1 MGAWRAAGDRGE
13 RDLGSTS
20 PALPI
25 AKGASHFV
33 SERLGGEQGVRR
45 TAWSFSLHRRHPLCG
60 LHVEGK
66 HFPSLVAVA
75 GLFHLPENPGVI

>member
-1 MGAWRAAGDRGE
+1 MGAWRAVGDREE

-33 SERLGGEQGVRR
+33 SGRLGGEQGVRR
-45 TAWSFSLHRRHPLCG
+45 TAWSFSPHRRHPLCG

-66 HFPSLVAVA
+66 HFTSLVAVA